1 MSENKQDITQLRQRL
16 AQSTIIVDATRRFTS
31 TLDFDEIRLALF
43 EAASQIVGAQQIV
56 LHLLNEQELQS
67 YVCYPME
74 GLRIETAVLPP
85 EATAFRIYREVEQV
99 IWHHD
104 DADQSAPP
112 ISVEVIDKF
121 DSYLALPLKGAN
133 HVVGVIEALNLLEP
147 QNAAQQAD
155 LLAEIA
161 GSAGLAL
168 YNGMLYQD
176 AQQSRQSAQEYLDM
190 QNVLHEINIELF
202 RIDDLDELYR
212 SAVELAHTRLGFD
225 RVGMFLLNESK
236 DLLLGTY
243 GVDAAGN
250 VCDERGPDYVIDQK
264 ETIDAFVLNRTR
276 LIVNEDIDLWYLGE
290 VVGRGWHI
298 GAAMWT
304 EESPI
309 GVIFADNLVTGR
321 PLKPYQSELLFAYAG
336 IVSNLIQRN
345 RFDTI
350 ITNRAAEMQAVAE
363 VSTAAATILD
373 IDKLLQEMV
382 DLTKN
387 SFDLYHA
394 HIYLLNKKTETL
406 VLTSGAGTVGQ
417 QMVAEGRQIP
427 LQQEQSLVARAARS
441 RQGVVIN
448 DVQSEP
454 GFLPHPLLPNTRSEM
469 AVPLITGDRVLGV
482 LDVQSDQLN
491 YFSKEDISTFTTLAA
506 QTAVALQNARLFT
519 ESEKRA
525 SELAFI
531 SRIVTEINTVDVE
544 TGLQFMAEELGE
556 ILQVPLIN
564 VRLIDET
571 GTMLKVVAACHPAES
586 PSPVGTVFPIG
597 KDPINEALQNRQ
609 TVIIEDVA
617 NSDVPPH
624 IQKRILESGI
634 CSVYMIPMVVGRD
647 LIGSVAINI
656 PEGGSVLTPAQLR
669 LVETTIQQAAT
680 AVQNARL
687 FTESEERAE
696 ELAFVNKVVAEVS
709 ASLDIEQSLQI
720 VADELAKVVD
730 LEGIGIA
737 LLNDDKTSLT
747 VVAEHYS
754 SEEAASILGYTY
766 PLAGNPVTQKAFST
780 RNTVLVEDAQN
791 HPLTEPIHAGLRMRG
806 VQTMYVIPMF
816 AGNEIVGT
824 VGFDSKEKDRL
835 MSPQQMRLAE
845 TIVYQVAT
853 AVQNARQYDEIRRS
867 QESLR
872 QSEAELSEALKIA
885 KLAYWEYDVEKDLFT
900 FNDQFFALFH
910 TTAEEHGG
918 YQLPSAYYAEHFV
931 HPDDLP
937 IVGAEI
943 ERALNS
949 TDRHYSQ
956 SAEHRILYADGGV
969 GYFSVNINIDRDEQ
983 GNILRYYGA
992 NQDITERKQVEEVL
1006 RHNESEL
1013 SEALKIAKLA
1023 YWEYDVE
1030 NDLFTFNDQF
1040 YALFHTT
1047 AEAHGGYQLSSAYY
1061 AEHFVHPDDLPM
1073 VGGEIERALNSTDR
1087 HYHNSLEHR
1096 ILYADGG
1103 VGYISVTITLERDED
1118 GNILRY
1124 SGANQDITERK
1135 QAEEA
1140 MAKRAVELQIIADLS
1155 AQTTLI
1161 QQPQSLLEAIVQE
1174 TQRRFHLYHC
1184 HVFVLDESG
1193 ENLQIRACG
1202 WEAGSLHEGT
1212 HGTAVIPM
1220 SAEKSLV
1227 AQAAGTRKPV
1237 VVNDVYNDPYWLPNE
1252 LLPNTRSE
1260 MAVPMIAGGELI
1272 GVLDVQSEEAGRF
1285 SEQDKQIHLT
1295 LAAQTAVALQNARFL
1310 NQSEQA
1316 VKELQALSR
1325 RLTREGWQEYFTQ
1338 RKDKLTFGY
1347 DQQQKVSVSE
1357 VEPDRIAFPKDAHL
1371 VTQPLQI
1378 QGESIGQLRLEIS
1391 EQYGDDESELLTA
1404 VSERLSA
1411 HLENLRLAEAS
1422 EKDRA
1427 AAEKRS
1433 QEMAVINNIVTQIST
1448 SLDLQHSLQIVVDEL
1463 VTAVN
1468 VDQARVALVQP
1479 DKKELLVIAE
1489 HYDASRATSAVGMA
1503 IPIEGNELTQKVIET
1518 RQLIVVEDAQNSP
1531 QTAPV
1536 HDLFR
1541 EQGIQTVVLM
1551 PLVVNDEVI
1560 GTLGMDILDDRPVR
1574 EEGLKLAETIVFQT
1588 ATAIQNARL
1597 FEQVQ
1602 ATLAETEM
1610 LYSYSSQLN
1619 TATSLD
1625 AVLDSAAA
1633 AGFQVGATDAVL
1645 LVYDRNTT
1653 GNPEYAQVAATAPR
1667 NEKQVGERL
1676 YLQEQPTR
1684 YLWPASGQN
1693 TVFVGNVSADARLS
1707 PEDKETFAQQGLEAV
1722 AIMYLNV
1729 GNLRLGQIIIH
1740 WDKVQ
1745 TFTNADERLYGAIA
1759 QQASSVVYN
1768 RLLFNQTEEAL
1779 SETAALYQASA
1790 DLNTAQTF
1798 DEVLIALRQHT
1809 ILGQGTHNVTISFF
1823 DRVWDKDDLPEEVH
1837 VLAEWG
1843 VTDVEDRPTRFK
1855 VDAFPGFLDL
1865 LDQDELQVHEDVAN
1879 DKRIS
1884 EEGRVGFVEYFNT
1897 QAIVSAPL
1905 IVGSRRLGFINGYYP
1920 KPMSFTEEQ
1929 LRRLNVLSRQAA
1941 ITIQSI
1947 RLYEQTQ
1954 EALAQTEALYTGS
1967 ERIVLASTEEDI
1979 LQSLIQSTELR
1990 RLDRASLYMF
2000 DRPVEDRVPRDVTVV
2015 ATWVNEGVPPSV
2027 QVGTRFEVARVPF
2040 LSGVNPDQSLVMNDI
2055 RNDPRV
2061 DEQTRQILEG
2071 YGMISFVMVP
2081 IVVGSQWLGMVSGQ
2095 SSEPMNMTEVQM
2107 RQANSLVGQA
2117 AVVMQTTI
2125 LFRQEQARARR
2136 EHLLREIATKVRNST
2151 DIDTIMQTAVT
2162 EIGRT
2167 LGRRS
2172 FIKLGNGQNGD
2183 AQAGDDQLSQT
2194 QTENGAT

>member
-1 MSENKQDITQLRQRL
+1 MLKEEKSKQNNKQTQM
-16 AQSTIIVDATRRFTS
+16 AQA
-31 TLDFDEIRLALF
+31 
-43 EAASQIVGAQQIV
+43 
-56 LHLLNEQELQS
+56 
-67 YVCYPME
+67 
-74 GLRIETAVLPP
+74 
-85 EATAFRIYREVEQV
+85 EVQ
-99 IWHHD
+99 
-104 DADQSAPP
+104 
-112 ISVEVIDKF
+112 
-121 DSYLALPLKGAN
+121 PL
-133 HVVGVIEALNLLEP
+133 
-147 QNAAQQAD
+147 
-155 LLAEIA
+155 
-161 GSAGLAL
+161 
-168 YNGMLYQD
+168 
-176 AQQSRQSAQEYLDM
+176 AQEYLDM
-190 QNVLHEINIELF
+190 QRILHEINIELF
-202 RIDDLDELYR
+202 HINDLDELYR
-212 SAVELAHTRLGFD
+212 TAIELAHTRLGFE
-225 RVGMFLLNESK
+225 RVGMYLLNESK

-243 GVDAAGN
+243 GTDAEGN
-250 VCDERGPDYVIDQK
+250 IRNEQGLEHVIDGR
-264 ETIDAFVLNRTR
+264 ETIDTFVLNRTR
-276 LIVNEDIDLWYLGE
+276 LVVDEDVDLWFEKE

-304 EESPI
+304 EDSPI
-309 GVIFADNLVTGR
+309 GVIFADNLLKGQ
-321 PLKPYQSELLFAYAG
+321 PLKPYQSELLFAYAS

-345 RFDTI
+345 RFETI
-350 ITNRAAEMQAVAE
+350 ITKRAAEMQAVAE
-363 VSTAAATILD
+363 VSTAVATILD
-373 IDKLLQEMV
+373 TDKLLQEVV

-387 SFDLYHA
+387 RFDLYHA
-394 HIYLLNKKTETL
+394 HIYLLHKETETL

-427 LQQEQSLVARAARS
+427 LQQEQSLVARAARA

-454 GFLPHPLLPNTRSEM
+454 GFLPHPLLPDTRAEM
-469 AVPLITGDRVLGV
+469 AVPLNTGEQVLGV
-482 LDVQSDQLN
+482 LDVQSDRLN

-506 QTAVALQNARLFT
+506 QMAVALQNARLFT
-519 ESEKRA
+519 QSEERA
-525 SELAFI
+525 KELALI
-531 SRIVTEINTVDVE
+531 NQLVTQMATIQDVKAS
-544 TGLQFMAEELGE
+544 LQFLVQELGVAT
-556 ILQVPLIN
+556 QAGSAVIN
-564 VRLIDET
+564 FINANRTAQE
-571 GTMLKVVAACHPAES
+571 VVAAYLQEGMPD
-586 PSPVGTVFPIG
+586 PVGTVMPIEG
-597 KDPINEALQNRQ
+597 DPMVAQLLESRQ
-609 TVIIEDVA
+609 TLVIDDVA
-617 NSDVPPH
+617 SAPFPPE
-624 IQKRILESGI
+624 I
-634 CSVYMIPMVVGRD
+634 RD
-647 LIGSVAINI
+647 LILQSGF
-656 PEGGSVLTPAQLR
+656 R
-669 LVETTIQQAAT
+669 
-680 AVQNARL
+680 
-687 FTESEERAE
+687 
-696 ELAFVNKVVAEVS
+696 
-709 ASLDIEQSLQI
+709 SL
-720 VADELAKVVD
+720 
-730 LEGIGIA
+730 
-737 LLNDDKTSLT
+737 
-747 VVAEHYS
+747 
-754 SEEAASILGYTY
+754 
-766 PLAGNPVTQKAFST
+766 
-780 RNTVLVEDAQN
+780 
-791 HPLTEPIHAGLRMRG
+791 
-806 VQTMYVIPMF
+806 YVIPMF
-816 AGNEIVGT
+816 TGPDLIGSATISVLQDGKPLTRDLI
-824 VGFDSKEKDRL
+824 
-835 MSPQQMRLAE
+835 RLAE
-845 TIVYQVAT
+845 TLVFQATSVVQSIRLHAQTEQRETLLRTIIDSTPDWIFVKDVDHRYLLVNQGYANSFHLNPEEFIGKNDLDIGFPEEIVKGDPEKGIRGFWADDREIMERGELKIIDEEP
-853 AVQNARQYDEIRRS
+853 AVIDGENHWLNTVKAPLKDAAGNVTGIVGFVHDITEQKHTEEVLRNN
-867 QESLR
+867 ES
-872 QSEAELSEALKIA
+872 ELSQAMSIA
-885 KLAYWEYDVEKDLFT
+885 KLAYWEF
-900 FNDQFFALFH
+900 
-910 TTAEEHGG
+910 
-918 YQLPSAYYAEHFV
+918 
-931 HPDDLP
+931 
-937 IVGAEI
+937 
-943 ERALNS
+943 
-949 TDRHYSQ
+949 
-956 SAEHRILYADGGV
+956 
-969 GYFSVNINIDRDEQ
+969 
-983 GNILRYYGA
+983 
-992 NQDITERKQVEEVL
+992 
-1006 RHNESEL
+1006 
-1013 SEALKIAKLA
+1013 
-1023 YWEYDVE
+1023 DVE

-1047 AEAHGGYQLSSAYY
+1047 AEAHGGYQISSAYY
-1061 AEHFVHPDDLPM
+1061 AENFVHPDDLSL
-1073 VGGEIERALNSTDR
+1073 VGGEIERALKSTDR
-1087 HYHNSLEHR
+1087 HYRNSLEHR

-1103 VGYISVTITLERDED
+1103 VGYISVNITLERDED

-1140 MAKRAVELQIIADLS
+1140 LAKRAVELQIIANVGAVTATILEPDDL
-1155 AQTTLI
+1155 L
-1161 QQPQSLLEAIVQE
+1161 QQVVELTKE
-1174 TQRRFHLYHC
+1174 RFNLYHA
-1184 HVFVLDESG
+1184 HIYLLDEGKTELILANGAG
-1193 ENLQIRACG
+1193 EVGQKMVA
-1202 WEAGSLHEGT
+1202 EGRRI
-1212 HGTAVIPM
+1212 AL
-1220 SAEKSLV
+1220 SQEKSLV
-1227 AQAAGTRKPV
+1227 ARAARTQKGV
-1237 VVNDVYNDPYWLPNE
+1237 VINDVHAEPGFLRHM
-1252 LLPNTRSE
+1252 LLPETRAE
-1260 MAVPMIAGGELI
+1260 MAVPLVVANEVH
-1272 GVLDVQSEEAGRF
+1272 GVLDVQADIVDRF
-1285 SEQDKQIHLT
+1285 TAEDVNIFTT
-1295 LAAQTAVALQNARFL
+1295 LASQIAVSLQNARSL
-1310 NQSEQA
+1310 KQSEQA
-1316 VKELQALSR
+1316 VQELQDLSR
-1325 RLTREGWQEYFTQ
+1325 RLTRDGWETYLAERADTLTFSYDRTQKTSGSEVATDSPVSAQQSTNQFTQ
-1338 RKDKLTFGY
+1338 T
-1347 DQQQKVSVSE
+1347 
-1357 VEPDRIAFPKDAHL
+1357 
-1371 VTQPLQI
+1371 LQI
-1378 QGESIGQLRLEIS
+1378 QGEPIGKLLLEAPQ
-1391 EQYGDDESELLTA
+1391 QYGEDESELLTA

-1448 SLDLQHSLQIVVDEL
+1448 SLDLQHSLQVVVDEM

-1468 VDQARVALVQP
+1468 VDQVRVALIQP
-1479 DKKELLVIAE
+1479 DQNNLLVIAE
-1489 HYDASRATSAVGMA
+1489 HFDAARATSAVGMT
-1503 IPIEGNELTQKVIET
+1503 IPIEGNELTQTVIET
-1518 RQLIVVEDAQNSP
+1518 RKLIVVEDAQNNP
-1531 QTAPV
+1531 RTAPV

-1541 EQGIQTVVLM
+1541 EQGIQTVILI

-1560 GTLGMDILDDRPVR
+1560 GTLGMDILDERPVA
-1574 EEGLKLAETIVFQT
+1574 EDSLKLAETIVYQT

-1597 FEQVQ
+1597 FEQIQ

-1667 NEKQVGERL
+1667 NEKRVGERL

-1693 TVFVGNVSADARLS
+1693 TVFVGNVSEDARLS
-1707 PEDKETFAQQGLEAV
+1707 PEDKEIFAQQGLEAL

-1740 WDKVQ
+1740 WNKVQ
-1745 TFTNADERLYGAIA
+1745 TFTNTDERLYGAIA

-1843 VTDVEDRPTRFK
+1843 VTNVEDRPTRFK

-1897 QAIVSAPL
+1897 HAIVSAPL

-1990 RLDRASLYMF
+1990 RLDRASLFMF
-2000 DRPVEDRVPRDVTVV
+2000 DHPVEDRVPRDVTVV
-2015 ATWVNEGVPPSV
+2015 ATWVNEGVPASV

-2040 LSGVNPDQSLVMNDI
+2040 LSGVNPDQSLVINDI
-2055 RNDPRV
+2055 RTDSRV

-2095 SSEPMNMTEVQM
+2095 SSVPMNMTEVQM

-2172 FIKLGNGQNGD
+2172 FIKLGNGQNGKE
-2183 AQAGDDQLSQT
+2183 QADVDPLSPSQ
-2194 QTENGAT
+2194 QENGAS